1 MLASPDG
8 RVRPPALTAPARGTG
23 DDPGSLIVLLHTS
36 EALLLDVRDLAE
48 RDRIVTFLTRERG
61 KKSGVARGAR
71 APHSRFAGQLQ
82 PLAKAQI
89 TWFEKPGRD
98 LVRISAVDLV
108 RPANRL
114 QADLEGILL
123 GSYLVDHM
131 LEFAQED
138 ESSELLFR
146 LLDSTLEALLAGVD
160 QDVAARYF
168 ECWVLRLGGIFPAP
182 DACPRCGVPLAAKA
196 VLPPQNETLLCPACA
211 RGAAAGFED
220 VRRADRD
227 DRDER
232 DERDERGEAEPP
244 GRREDGGQPG
254 GRPGRSARDSRTP
267 GLIVGAETLEF
278 LRRIGRCTLPQA
290 GQPAPS
296 ARTLRQVEELCARV
310 RRHFL
315 QRELRS
321 YEVIQRTRAAL

>member
-1 MLASPDG
+1 VLASPGG
-8 RVRPPALTAPARGTG
+8 RVRSLTAPAHGANQP
-23 DDPGSLIVLLHTS
+23 DPGSLIVRLHTS
-36 EALLLDVRDLAE
+36 EALLLDVRDLHE
-48 RDRIVTFLTRERG
+48 RDRIVVFLTRDRG

-71 APHSRFAGQLQ
+71 MRHSRFAGQLQ

-89 TWFEKPGRD
+89 TWFEKEGRD
-98 LVRISAVDLV
+98 LVRITAVELL
-108 RPANRL
+108 RPVHRL

-123 GSYLVDHM
+123 GSYLADHM

-146 LLDSTLEALLAGVD
+146 LLDSTLEALLAGAD

-182 DACPRCGVPLAAKA
+182 DACPSCGAGLASKA
-196 VLPPQNETLLCPACA
+196 VLPARGETLLCPACA
-211 RGAAAGFED
+211 GAGGEEGQRGQGL
-220 VRRADRD
+220 VV
-227 DRDER
+227 
-232 DERDERGEAEPP
+232 GEA
-244 GRREDGGQPG
+244 
-254 GRPGRSARDSRTP
+254 
-267 GLIVGAETLEF
+267 TLDF
-278 LRRIGRCTLPQA
+278 LRRIGRCSLLQMA
-290 GQPAPS
+290 GAGPAAS
-296 ARTLRQVEELCARV
+296 AVPAAPILRQVEELCARV

>member
-1 MLASPDG
+1 MPPTGVLASPSVG
-8 RVRPPALTAPARGTG
+8 SNRLRSPRTPAPVTG
-23 DDPGSLIVLLHTS
+23 DDPGSSIVLLHTS

-71 APHSRFAGQLQ
+71 ARHSRFAGQLQ
-82 PLAKAQI
+82 PLGKAQI

-98 LVRISAVDLV
+98 LVRISAVELV
-108 RPANRL
+108 RPVHRL

-123 GSYLVDHM
+123 GSYLADHM

-182 DACPRCGVPLAAKA
+182 DACPRCATPLAARA
-196 VLPPQNETLLCPACA
+196 VLPPHGETLLCPACA
-211 RGAAAGFED
+211 RGAGLED
-220 VRRADRD
+220 VQ
-227 DRDER
+227 
-232 DERDERGEAEPP
+232 RG
-244 GRREDGGQPG
+244 DGGERPQRPQRPQPG
-254 GRPGRSARDSRTP
+254 DRAGRVARDGRTP
-267 GLIVGAETLEF
+267 GMIVGAETLEF

-290 GQPAPS
+290 GRPAP
-296 ARTLRQVEELCARV
+296 AERTLRQVEELCARV

-315 QRELRS
+315 QHELRS

>member
-1 MLASPDG
+1 M
-8 RVRPPALTAPARGTG
+8 
-23 DDPGSLIVLLHTS
+23 LLHTS

-61 KKSGVARGAR
+61 KKSGVAQGAR
-71 APHSRFAGQLQ
+71 ARHSRFAGQLQ

-98 LVRISAVDLV
+98 LVRISAVELV
-108 RPANRL
+108 RPVHRL

-123 GSYLVDHM
+123 GSYLADHM

-138 ESSELLFR
+138 ESSELMFR

-182 DACPRCGVPLAAKA
+182 DACPRCARPLAARA
-196 VLPPQNETLLCPACA
+196 VLPPHGETLLCPACA
-211 RGAAAGFED
+211 RGAGAAAGPED
-220 VRRADRD
+220 VRRG

-232 DERDERGEAEPP
+232 KERA
-244 GRREDGGQPG
+244 QPG
-254 GRPGRSARDSRTP
+254 GRAGRDPRDGRTR
-267 GLIVGAETLEF
+267 GMIVGAETLEF
-278 LRRIGRCTLPQA
+278 LRRIGHCTLPQA
-290 GQPAPS
+290 GRPAP
-296 ARTLRQVEELCARV
+296 AGRTLRQVEELCARV

>member
-1 MLASPDG
+1 M
-8 RVRPPALTAPARGTG
+8 
-23 DDPGSLIVLLHTS
+23 LLHTS

-98 LVRISAVDLV
+98 LVRISAVELV
-108 RPANRL
+108 RPVHRL

-123 GSYLVDHM
+123 GSYLADHM

-146 LLDSTLEALLAGVD
+146 LLDSTLEALLDGVD

-168 ECWVLRLGGIFPAP
+168 ECWVLRLGGIFPVP
-182 DACPRCGVPLAAKA
+182 DACPRCATPLAARA
-196 VLPPQNETLLCPACA
+196 VLPPHGETLLCPACA
-211 RGAAAGFED
+211 RGAAAAGLED
-220 VRRADRD
+220 S
-227 DRDER
+227 
-232 DERDERGEAEPP
+232 
-244 GRREDGGQPG
+244 GRVAREG
-254 GRPGRSARDSRTP
+254 RTP
-267 GLIVGAETLEF
+267 GMIVGAETLEL

-290 GQPAPS
+290 GRPAP
-296 ARTLRQVEELCARV
+296 AERTLRQVEELCARV

>member
-1 MLASPDG
+1 M
-8 RVRPPALTAPARGTG
+8 
-23 DDPGSLIVLLHTS
+23 LLHTS

-71 APHSRFAGQLQ
+71 ARHSRFAGQLQ
-82 PLAKAQI
+82 PLGKAQI

-98 LVRISAVDLV
+98 LVRISAVELV
-108 RPANRL
+108 RPVHRL

-123 GSYLVDHM
+123 GSYLADHM

-182 DACPRCGVPLAAKA
+182 DACPRCAKPLAARA
-196 VLPPQNETLLCPACA
+196 VLPPHGETLLCPACA
-211 RGAAAGFED
+211 RGSVAEGGEAVPQGD
-220 VRRADRD
+220 
-227 DRDER
+227 
-232 DERDERGEAEPP
+232 RGERPERAE
-244 GRREDGGQPG
+244 RRQ
-254 GRPGRSARDSRTP
+254 RPQTGERAGALARDGRTP
-267 GLIVGAETLEF
+267 GMIVGAETLEF

-290 GQPAPS
+290 GRPAP
-296 ARTLRQVEELCARV
+296 AGRTLRQVEELCARV

>member
-1 MLASPDG
+1 
-8 RVRPPALTAPARGTG
+8 
-23 DDPGSLIVLLHTS
+23 VLLHTS

-71 APHSRFAGQLQ
+71 TRHSRFAGQLQ

-98 LVRISAVDLV
+98 LVRISAVELV
-108 RPANRL
+108 RPAHRL

-123 GSYLVDHM
+123 GSYLADHM

-182 DACPRCGVPLAAKA
+182 DACPRCAAPLAARA
-196 VLPPQNETLLCPACA
+196 VLPPHGETLLCPACA
-211 RGAAAGFED
+211 RGSAAPGLED
-220 VRRADRD
+220 VQRG
-227 DRDER
+227 
-232 DERDERGEAEPP
+232 ERGE
-244 GRREDGGQPG
+244 RSQPG
-254 GRPGRSARDSRTP
+254 DHAREVARDGRTP
-267 GLIVGAETLEF
+267 GMIVGAETLEF

-290 GQPAPS
+290 GRPAP
-296 ARTLRQVEELCARV
+296 AGRTLRQVEELCARV

-315 QRELRS
+315 QHELRS

>member
-1 MLASPDG
+1 
-8 RVRPPALTAPARGTG
+8 VRPPALAAG
-23 DDPGSLIVLLHTS
+23 DDSGSIVLLHTS

-71 APHSRFAGQLQ
+71 ARHSRFAGQLQ
-82 PLAKAQI
+82 PLGKAQI

-98 LVRISAVDLV
+98 LVRISAVELV
-108 RPANRL
+108 RPVHRL

-160 QDVAARYF
+160 QDLAARYF

-182 DACPRCGVPLAAKA
+182 DACPRCATPLAARA
-196 VLPPQNETLLCPACA
+196 VLPPHGETLLCPACA
-211 RGAAAGFED
+211 RGSVAAGLED
-220 VRRADRD
+220 APL
-227 DRDER
+227 
-232 DERDERGEAEPP
+232 G
-244 GRREDGGQPG
+244 DGGEHPERPQRPQRPPHPQAG
-254 GRPGRSARDSRTP
+254 DRAGRVARDGRTP
-267 GLIVGAETLEF
+267 GMIVGAETLEF

-290 GQPAPS
+290 GRPAP
-296 ARTLRQVEELCARV
+296 AERTLRQVEELCARV